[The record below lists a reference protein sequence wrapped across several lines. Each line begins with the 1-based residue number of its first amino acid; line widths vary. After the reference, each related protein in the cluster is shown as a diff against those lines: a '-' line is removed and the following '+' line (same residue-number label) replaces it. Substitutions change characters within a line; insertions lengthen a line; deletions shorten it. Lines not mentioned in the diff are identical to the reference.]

1 MAKTVKSI
9 GIIETRGFT
18 PLVRAA
24 DTAVKAASVDIVEW
38 RQVGSGFVSLVIE
51 GEVAAVRSAVD
62 AAVNAACGV
71 GEVTS
76 NVVIPRPVE
85 ELDATFQRQTKKAK
99 K

>member
-1 MAKTVKSI
+1 MAKANKSI
-9 GIIETRGFT
+9 GIIETKGFT
-18 PLVRAA
+18 PLILAA

-38 RQVGSGFVSLVIE
+38 RQVGSGFVSIVIE

-62 AAVNAACGV
+62 AAVGAASRV

-76 NVVIPRPVE
+76 STVIARPVD
-85 ELDATFQRQTKKAK
+85 ELDTTFDRKEKAK

>member
-1 MAKTVKSI
+1 MAKANKSI
-9 GIIETRGFT
+9 GIIETKGFT
-18 PLVRAA
+18 PLILAA

-62 AAVNAACGV
+62 AAVDAASRV
-71 GEVTS
+71 GEITAS
-76 NVVIPRPVE
+76 TVIARPVE
-85 ELDATFQRQTKKAK
+85 ELNTTFDRQEKAK

>member
-1 MAKTVKSI
+1 MAKANKSI
-9 GIIETRGFT
+9 GIIETKGFT
-18 PLVRAA
+18 PLILAA

-38 RQVGSGFVSLVIE
+38 RQVGSGFVSVVIE

-62 AAVNAACGV
+62 AAVGAASRV

-76 NVVIPRPVE
+76 STVIARPVD
-85 ELDATFQRQTKKAK
+85 ELDTTFDRQEKAK